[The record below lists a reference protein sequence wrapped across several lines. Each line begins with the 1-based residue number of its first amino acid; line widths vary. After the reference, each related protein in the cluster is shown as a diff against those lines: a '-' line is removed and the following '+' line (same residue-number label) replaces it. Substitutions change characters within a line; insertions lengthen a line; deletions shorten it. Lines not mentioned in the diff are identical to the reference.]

1 MTQTPNPAEFA
12 RQQREIA
19 DREKERV
26 VRKRRKMKRS
36 AHIASHVDEATLS
49 KLAKVALP
57 DADAHR
63 TKGGQR

>member
-1 MTQTPNPAEFA
+1 MAQTPNPAEFA

-49 KLAKVALP
+49 KLAKLALP

-63 TKGGQR
+63 ANGGRR